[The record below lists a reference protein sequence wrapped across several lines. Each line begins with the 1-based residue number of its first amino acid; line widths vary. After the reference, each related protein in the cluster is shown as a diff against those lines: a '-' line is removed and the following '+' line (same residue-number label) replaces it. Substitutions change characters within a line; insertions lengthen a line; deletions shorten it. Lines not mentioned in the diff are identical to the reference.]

1 MELEEEWSKE
11 IEKLEKEEKEY
22 DEIYKKQLYGVRL
35 VFNEKVKDLLRYLGF
50 DKNFHNVFI
59 EDNRLVVYKTKTDN
73 QPLNTLSTS
82 ERYSLALLIML
93 AAREIYI
100 PEFPIFALDEI
111 LISFLE
117 ERGKKILDYI
127 KEQVPYV
134 VCTML
139 RETTELEVE
148 YA

>member
-1 MELEEEWSKE
+1 MRS
-11 IEKLEKEEKEY
+11 
-22 DEIYKKQLYGVRL
+22 
-35 VFNEKVKDLLRYLGF
+35 
-50 DKNFHNVFI
+50 
-59 EDNRLVVYKTKTDN
+59 TK
-73 QPLNTLSTS
+73 NTLSTS